1 LRDGASRVPSCAVVQ
16 EADADLLMRRY
27 CTNARAARDV
37 DMATASTDELLSML
51 DFTLL
56 DESATTDALRAFFK
70 RAADSGVG
78 AVCVMPCHVA
88 QARAALP
95 PSIVVACTPGGFPIP
110 YDDEEA
116 RASSA

>member
-1 LRDGASRVPSCAVVQ
+1 
-16 EADADLLMRRY
+16 M
-27 CTNARAARDV
+27 AA
-37 DMATASTDELLSML
+37 ASTDELLSML

-56 DESATTDALRAFFK
+56 DESATADALRTFFK
-70 RAADSGVG
+70 RAVDSGVG

-116 RASSA
+116 RAKEVAQCVRDGAGEVRHRRLVW